1 MTPAAAIRPGRFRA
15 WQVAVVLVLAALAG
29 AAILLQIRGWSAVE
43 GESGSACASG
53 SAVCPRGVVPVLVI
67 SFVVG
72 LATIPFV
79 IAAVVRRPKVNAVAA
94 AVGLAAGV
102 FAAQALSGGLHA
114 AGLRVDWTAP
124 YDAAGSP
131 ATEGVWTAGS
141 SLIRVRA
148 DQVVSYQ
155 AATGRQQWTLAVPG
169 GDVACA
175 VSAGTSSATVGL
187 IGYGTAGGACDQLL
201 AVDLGT
207 GQQLWSKRVP
217 ASWKGDQG
225 TGFVAVGG
233 DTAVAVTAGAVLGYD
248 QRTGA
253 PRWTALTPP
262 GCSDQTLA
270 GAQQSVVVLA
280 ACGRTF
286 DVIDLDPASGK
297 QLWRTPVPGQAPG
310 YHFAILSADPAVV
323 ADVSPGQPEQ
333 VLAFGATGHLTST
346 IPVGDL
352 DTNYYQGFGPQ
363 VAVSGGLLIGV
374 TRSRWRPR
382 RRGRVPPVRRR
393 PSVAALD
400 ARRRAEPAT
409 GRRPAAR
416 HRPVPPVPGARRDL
430 APQRLAAPHRLHPR
444 KHRQPQRRQRVP
456 SRRPLRGGQPERP
469 RPRPAGRRRRLTR
482 GGAATPIGEPPV
494 AGEPCGRRD
503 DDPGLMTENVG
514 TGALPSPLSHFVAQL
529 DEVRAGGVPDMDAI
543 GRLLVQLAA
552 DDEFFAP
559 LIAGMP
565 PESMGVHW
573 LVKPER
579 GPRLV
584 LVHRPEGVMAYTH
597 SHGCWVGD
605 RPRPG
610 SGDSPALECAQS

>member
-1 MTPAAAIRPGRFRA
+1 
-15 WQVAVVLVLAALAG
+15 
-29 AAILLQIRGWSAVE
+29 
-43 GESGSACASG
+43 
-53 SAVCPRGVVPVLVI
+53 VVPVLVI

-79 IAAVVRRPKVNAVAA
+79 IAAVVRRPKVNAGVA
-94 AVGLAAGV
+94 AVGLVAGV

-114 AGLRVDWTAP
+114 AGLRVEWTAP

-131 ATEGVWTAGS
+131 AAEGVWTAGN

-175 VSAGTSSATVGL
+175 VSADASSAVGL
-187 IGYGTAGGACDQLL
+187 VGYGTAGGACDQLL

-248 QRTGA
+248 LRTGA
-253 PRWTALTPP
+253 ARWSALTPP

-270 GAQQSVVVLA
+270 GARQSVVVLA

-297 QLWRTPVPGQAPG
+297 QLWRTPVPLQAPG

-363 VAVSGGLLIGV
+363 IAVSGGLLIGV
-374 TRSRWRPR
+374 TRPGPSGGGHADVVAYRLSDG
-382 RRGRVPPVRRR
+382 GRQWLLSMPDDVLSLRQDGGQLLVIDQSR
-393 PSVAALD
+393 PSLALD
-400 ARRRAEPAT
+400 AISLPTGSLHPIGYIPASIVNPSGT
-409 GRRPAAR
+409 SVYSADGRYVVVNLSGRP
-416 HRPVPPVPGARRDL
+416 PVPP
-430 APQRLAAPHRLHPR
+430 AA
-444 KHRQPQRRQRVP
+444 
-456 SRRPLRGGQPERP
+456 
-469 RPRPAGRRRRLTR
+469 
-482 GGAATPIGEPPV
+482 
-494 AGEPCGRRD
+494 
-503 DDPGLMTENVG
+503 
-514 TGALPSPLSHFVAQL
+514 
-529 DEVRAGGVPDMDAI
+529 AI
-543 GRLLVQLAA
+543 G
-552 DDEFFAP
+552 
-559 LIAGMP
+559 G
-565 PESMGVHW
+565 
-573 LVKPER
+573 
-579 GPRLV
+579 
-584 LVHRPEGVMAYTH
+584 
-597 SHGCWVGD
+597 
-605 RPRPG
+605 
-610 SGDSPALECAQS
+610 

>member
-1 MTPAAAIRPGRFRA
+1 MTPNVVTRPGRFRV

-79 IAAVVRRPKVNAVAA
+79 IAAVVRRPKVNAGAA

-102 FAAQALSGGLHA
+102 FAAQALSGGLH
-114 AGLRVDWTAP
+114 GTELRVAWTAP

-141 SLIRVRA
+141 SVIRVRA

-175 VSAGTSSATVGL
+175 VSADASSATVGL
-187 IGYGTAGGACDQLL
+187 IGYSTAGGACDQLL

-297 QLWRTPVPGQAPG
+297 QLWRTPVPRQASG
-310 YHFAILSADPAVV
+310 YHFAILSADPVVV

-352 DTNYYQGFGPQ
+352 DTSYYQGFGPQ
-363 VAVSGGLLIGV
+363 IAVSGGLLIGV
-374 TRSRWRPR
+374 TRPGGGHADVVAYRLSDG
-382 RRGRVPPVRRR
+382 GRQWLLPMPDDVLSLQQDGGQLLVIDQSR
-393 PSVAALD
+393 PSLALD
-400 ARRRAEPAT
+400 AISLPNGSLHPIGYIPASIVNPSGASVYSAGDRYVVVNLS
-409 GRRPAAR
+409 GRP
-416 HRPVPPVPGARRDL
+416 PVPP
-430 APQRLAAPHRLHPR
+430 AA
-444 KHRQPQRRQRVP
+444 
-456 SRRPLRGGQPERP
+456 
-469 RPRPAGRRRRLTR
+469 
-482 GGAATPIGEPPV
+482 
-494 AGEPCGRRD
+494 
-503 DDPGLMTENVG
+503 
-514 TGALPSPLSHFVAQL
+514 
-529 DEVRAGGVPDMDAI
+529 AI
-543 GRLLVQLAA
+543 G
-552 DDEFFAP
+552 
-559 LIAGMP
+559 G
-565 PESMGVHW
+565 
-573 LVKPER
+573 
-579 GPRLV
+579 
-584 LVHRPEGVMAYTH
+584 
-597 SHGCWVGD
+597 
-605 RPRPG
+605 
-610 SGDSPALECAQS
+610 

>member
-1 MTPAAAIRPGRFRA
+1 VQPTVVTPNVATRPGRIRA
-15 WQVAVVLVLAALAG
+15 WQVAVVVVLAALAG

-53 SAVCPRGVVPVLVI
+53 STVCPRGVVPVLVI

-79 IAAVVRRPKVNAVAA
+79 IAAVVRRAKVNAVAA
-94 AVGLAAGV
+94 VVGLFAGV

-131 ATEGVWTAGS
+131 VTEGVWTAGS

-155 AATGRQQWTLAVPG
+155 AASGRQQWTLAVPG

-175 VSAGTSSATVGL
+175 VSVGSSSATVGL
-187 IGYGTAGGACDQLL
+187 IGYGTAGGACDQVL

-225 TGFVAVGG
+225 TGFAAVGG

-280 ACGRTF
+280 ACGKSF
-286 DVIDLDPASGK
+286 DVIALAPATGK

-323 ADVSPGQPEQ
+323 TDVAPGQPEQ
-333 VLAFGATGHLTST
+333 VLAFGATGHLTAM
-346 IPVGDL
+346 IPVGGL
-352 DTNYYQGFGPQ
+352 DTSYYQGFGPPI
-363 VAVSGGLLIGV
+363 AVSGGLLVGL
-374 TRSRWRPR
+374 TRSSGGHSDVVAYRLSDG
-382 RRGRVPPVRRR
+382 GRQWLVPMPDNVLSLRQDGGQLLVIDQSR
-393 PSVAALD
+393 PSLALD
-400 ARRRAEPAT
+400 AISLPKGSLHVVGYIPASIVDPGGTNVYSAGDRYVVVNLSGRA
-409 GRRPAAR
+409 
-416 HRPVPPVPGARRDL
+416 PVPP
-430 APQRLAAPHRLHPR
+430 AA
-444 KHRQPQRRQRVP
+444 
-456 SRRPLRGGQPERP
+456 
-469 RPRPAGRRRRLTR
+469 A
-482 GGAATPIGEPPV
+482 
-494 AGEPCGRRD
+494 
-503 DDPGLMTENVG
+503 VG
-514 TGALPSPLSHFVAQL
+514 
-529 DEVRAGGVPDMDAI
+529 
-543 GRLLVQLAA
+543 
-552 DDEFFAP
+552 
-559 LIAGMP
+559 
-565 PESMGVHW
+565 
-573 LVKPER
+573 
-579 GPRLV
+579 
-584 LVHRPEGVMAYTH
+584 
-597 SHGCWVGD
+597 
-605 RPRPG
+605 
-610 SGDSPALECAQS
+610 

>member
-72 LATIPFV
+72 LAAIPFV

-94 AVGLAAGV
+94 AVGLVAGV

-114 AGLRVDWTAP
+114 AALRVDWTAP

-175 VSAGTSSATVGL
+175 VSAGTSSATVGF

-233 DTAVAVTAGAVLGYD
+233 DTAVTVTAGAVLGYD

-280 ACGRTF
+280 ACGRSF

-297 QLWRTPVPGQAPG
+297 QLWRTPVPRA
-310 YHFAILSADPAVV
+310 
-323 ADVSPGQPEQ
+323 
-333 VLAFGATGHLTST
+333 GARL
-346 IPVGDL
+346 PFRD
-352 DTNYYQGFGPQ
+352 
-363 VAVSGGLLIGV
+363 
-374 TRSRWRPR
+374 
-382 RRGRVPPVRRR
+382 PVRR
-393 PSVAALD
+393 S
-400 ARRRAEPAT
+400 
-409 GRRPAAR
+409 GR
-416 HRPVPPVPGARRDL
+416 
-430 APQRLAAPHRLHPR
+430 
-444 KHRQPQRRQRVP
+444 
-456 SRRPLRGGQPERP
+456 
-469 RPRPAGRRRRLTR
+469 
-482 GGAATPIGEPPV
+482 
-494 AGEPCGRRD
+494 
-503 DDPGLMTENVG
+503 
-514 TGALPSPLSHFVAQL
+514 
-529 DEVRAGGVPDMDAI
+529 
-543 GRLLVQLAA
+543 
-552 DDEFFAP
+552 
-559 LIAGMP
+559 
-565 PESMGVHW
+565 
-573 LVKPER
+573 
-579 GPRLV
+579 
-584 LVHRPEGVMAYTH
+584 
-597 SHGCWVGD
+597 GD
-605 RPRPG
+605 RCRPW
-610 SGDSPALECAQS
+610 PA